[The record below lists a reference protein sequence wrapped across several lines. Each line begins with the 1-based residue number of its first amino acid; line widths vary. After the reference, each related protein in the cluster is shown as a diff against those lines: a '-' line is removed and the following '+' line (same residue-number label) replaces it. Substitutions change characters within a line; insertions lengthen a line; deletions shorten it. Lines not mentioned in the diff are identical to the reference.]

1 MGNSAQHEQF
11 ERYLTPQAYQRAWNY
26 ACRLSPTH
34 EDAEDLL
41 QDALAKAYR
50 GLPGLREPERFGAWL
65 LTIIRNSFLSRRRP
79 QQIMLDSYWHE
90 LAAAEEPE
98 DPLVAAILGALKQLT
113 PEQRELISLFYLD
126 GLSLKET
133 GWVLGLAPQVVGQR
147 LHRARRALRK
157 VLVTSRMVGSEPQ
170 RCRQ

>member
-1 MGNSAQHEQF
+1 MGISAQQEQF
-11 ERYLTPQAYQRAWNY
+11 ERYLNPQVYQRAWNY
-26 ACRLSPTH
+26 ACRLSPTR

-50 GLPGLREPERFGAWL
+50 GIDGLREPDRFGAWL

-79 QQIMLDSYWHE
+79 DHILLNSYWHE
-90 LAAAEEPE
+90 LVAAEEPE
-98 DPLVAAILGALKQLT
+98 NPLAVAILGALDHLA
-113 PEQRELISLFYLD
+113 PDQRELISLFYLD

-133 GWVLGLAPQVVGQR
+133 GWVLGLEPPAVGQR

-157 VLVTSRMVGSEPQ
+157 VLVDTRILGPEPQ